1 MKNIVVEDDQ
11 TYKGTDM
18 VPQVTLK
25 EGKTSLVKRMDGS
38 SLVITE
44 QGDDGMTE
52 PSGNS
57 GKRIACGVISKT
69 LKQRSF
75 VRKNAVFTL
84 KLFLSDLILLEVVHV
99 NSQCS
104 SE

>member
-1 MKNIVVEDDQ
+1 
-11 TYKGTDM
+11 M

-57 GKRIACGVISKT
+57 GKRIACGVISKNIKKT
-69 LKQRSF
+69 AFFREKERC
-75 VRKNAVFTL
+75 
-84 KLFLSDLILLEVVHV
+84 FLR
-99 NSQCS
+99 
-104 SE
+104 